1 MTAHYGRVAERVYNT
16 PLLYDERKAHAFLN
30 GMGSRIAGGT
40 IIVNSVAEPV
50 EHKAFANGRPAMG
63 RVGDRV
69 GRAYQRAGFYPF
81 AVIDN
86 VALIPIEG
94 TLVHKGGYVGQ
105 SSGTTSYEGLMAQ
118 IAAAYRAP
126 DIKGVAFEVDSFG
139 GEVSGAFETAQ
150 MIADLSK
157 KKPTISILTDFA
169 YSAGYLL
176 ASQARQIIAPKYG
189 GAGSIGVIM
198 LHADYSQQLSNEGIA
213 VTIIRAGAVKA
224 QGNPYEPLPPE
235 LADRWRVQAEE
246 MRSDFADVVAKAR
259 RGRVTKASVLKTE
272 ADAYSAREALSLG
285 LIDAIGDPAIAFD
298 AFLKEVNRS

>member
-1 MTAHYGRVAERVYNT
+1 MNGHMGHVAERVFNT

-30 GMGSRIAGGT
+30 GFGDRIAGASV
-40 IIVNSVAEPV
+40 IVNSDVTPVA
-50 EHKAFANGRPAMG
+50 HQAFANGRPVMG
-63 RVGDRV
+63 RVSDPL
-69 GRAYQRAGFYPF
+69 GRAYQSVGRYPF
-81 AVIDN
+81 AVIN
-86 VALIPIEG
+86 SVALIPIEG
-94 TLVHKGGYVGQ
+94 TLVHKGSFIGK
-105 SSGTTSYEGLMAQ
+105 SSGVTSYEGIMAQ
-118 IAAAYRAP
+118 VATAYKAP
-126 DIKGVAFEVDSFG
+126 EIKGVAFEVDSYG

-198 LHADYSQQLSNEGIA
+198 LHADYSKQLSNDGID

-224 QGNPYEPLPPE
+224 QGNPYEPLPPD
-235 LADRWRVQAEE
+235 LADRWRAQAEE
-246 MRSDFADVVAKAR
+246 MRNDFADVVAKAR
-259 RGRVTKASVLKTE
+259 RGRITKADVLKTE
-272 ADAYSAREALSLG
+272 ADAYSAKEALSLG

>member
-1 MTAHYGRVAERVYNT
+1 MTAHYGRVAKRDFI
-16 PLLYDERKAHAFLN
+16 PLLCDERGAHVFLN
-30 GMGSRIAGGT
+30 GIGPQLVGGAIT
-40 IIVNSVAEPV
+40 PNAPTKPV
-50 EHKAFANGRPAMG
+50 EQQAFADGCPSMG

-81 AVIDN
+81 SVIDN

-94 TLVHKGGYVGQ
+94 SLVRKGSYVGQ
-105 SSGTTSYEGLMAQ
+105 YWGATSYEGLMAQ
-118 IAAAYRAP
+118 IATAYRAP
-126 DIKGVAFEVDSFG
+126 DIKGVVFEVDSFG
-139 GEVSGAFETAQ
+139 GEVNGAFETAQ
-150 MIADLSK
+150 MIADLSR

-198 LHADYSQQLSNEGIA
+198 LHADYSQKLSNEGIA

-224 QGNPYEPLPPE
+224 QGNPYEPLPPD
-235 LADRWRVQAEE
+235 LADEWLVQAEE
-246 MRSDFADVVAKAR
+246 MRNHFADVVAKAR

-272 ADAYSAREALSLG
+272 AKAYSAREALSLG